1 MHSSILSARVSLVSQ
16 KYIDWRQTNF
26 TSQWSG
32 WIIQQYNSGAI
43 AMGALGEQLFE
54 IGKPYWMIPFAVFI
68 GLFIPLPFFLVHRYA
83 PQGSKIAT
91 LAQYVNTP
99 IILLY
104 IGQRSVGSRVS
115 YLTSSWHRVSSLL
128 GERSMVVLLRYWDGF
143 SVVGTS
149 QAP

>member
-1 MHSSILSARVSLVSQ
+1 MRSSILSARVSLVSQ

-104 IGQRSVGSRVS
+104 IGQRSVPGAVS
-115 YLTSSWHRVSSLL
+115 HT
-128 GERSMVVLLRYWDGF
+128 
-143 SVVGTS
+143 
-149 QAP
+149 